1 MTLLPSITPR
11 TWSREIHVFKL
22 CLDSSSFCSAI
33 SCQEEIN
40 PRCFEDLGSLDKR
53 LQRQSMDIP
62 FPAVITLFMF
72 PSDYAVS
79 LNRSSTALL
88 PFTISQVSS
97 DGWEYP
103 DHIVHPAMVHS
114 GGSIGQCLVMS
125 EWMPVSYQLFDT
137 TSCIYFAFNANH
149 TVMKK

>member
-11 TWSREIHVFKL
+11 TWSREIHAFKL

-72 PSDYAVS
+72 HSDYAVS

-103 DHIVHPAMVHS
+103 DHIVPCNDSQWRLHWPML
-114 GGSIGQCLVMS
+114 GY
-125 EWMPVSYQLFDT
+125 EWMDACELSVVRHNLLYLL
-137 TSCIYFAFNANH
+137 CIQC
-149 TVMKK
+149 